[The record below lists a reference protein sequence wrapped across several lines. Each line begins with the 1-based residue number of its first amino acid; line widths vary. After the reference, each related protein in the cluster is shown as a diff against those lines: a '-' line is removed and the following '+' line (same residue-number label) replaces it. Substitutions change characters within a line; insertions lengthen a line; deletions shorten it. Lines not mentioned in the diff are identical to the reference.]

1 MPELEN
7 TITQKKKSSV
17 FTKFF
22 KGFGLL
28 LTYEIIEELLEEAIA
43 WTITTVLARALSFLL
58 VVVLTQCTKVT
69 IKYSVKML
77 KVLLKPLVTKLVY
90 RLGNDKVNFIKKLFC
105 KIFRIESNDNSNE
118 LIEVKNDEQN
128 SSENNKQEAVIM
140 ADNEVKVSK
149 FKQFV
154 ARVVEFVKC
163 NKKSILS
170 TATALATSVGSG
182 GAVQMWCAS
191 TNLPNLYTWLIAVII
206 GIFMFVLTELG
217 VSARGWESAAKF
229 LRRKA
234 EDDAEKDAV
243 KTAKDAMKVVAK
255 TKKEAEKLAAENVKL
270 AKEAEAKAKAEAY
283 LRDHPELLK

>member
-1 MPELEN
+1 MFYVGIRKYYHSKE
-7 TITQKKKSSV
+7 KSSV

-69 IKYSVKML
+69 IKYSVKLL

-90 RLGNDKVNFIKKLFC
+90 RPGNDKVNFIRKLFC

-163 NKKSILS
+163 NKNPSYRQQLLS
-170 TATALATSVGSG
+170 QLLLV
-182 GAVQMWCAS
+182 AVVRFRCGVLQLIYP
-191 TNLPNLYTWLIAVII
+191 TYT
-206 GIFMFVLTELG
+206 LG
-217 VSARGWESAAKF
+217 
-229 LRRKA
+229 
-234 EDDAEKDAV
+234 
-243 KTAKDAMKVVAK
+243 
-255 TKKEAEKLAAENVKL
+255 
-270 AKEAEAKAKAEAY
+270 
-283 LRDHPELLK
+283 LLQL

>member
-1 MPELEN
+1 MSELEN

-69 IKYSVKML
+69 IKYSVKLL

-90 RLGNDKVNFIKKLFC
+90 RPGNDKVNFIKKLFC

-154 ARVVEFVKC
+154 ERVVEFVKC

-206 GIFMFVLTELG
+206 GIVMFALTELG

>member
-7 TITQKKKSSV
+7 TTTQKKKSSV
-17 FTKFF
+17 AAKFF

-69 IKYSVKML
+69 IKYSVKLL

-90 RLGNDKVNFIKKLFC
+90 RPGNDKVNFIKKLFC
-105 KIFRIESNDNSNE
+105 KIFRIKSNDNSNE

>member
-7 TITQKKKSSV
+7 TTTQKKKSSV
-17 FTKFF
+17 FNNFF

-28 LTYEIIEELLEEAIA
+28 LTYELIEELLEEAIA
-43 WTITTVLARALSFLL
+43 WTITTVLAKAVSFLL

-69 IKYSVKML
+69 IKYSVKLL

-90 RLGNDKVNFIKKLFC
+90 RPGNDKVNFIRKVFC

-154 ARVVEFVKC
+154 ERVVEFVKC

-191 TNLPNLYTWLIAVII
+191 TNLPNLYTWIIAVII
-206 GIFMFVLTELG
+206 GIVMFALTELG

>member
-1 MPELEN
+1 MSELEN

-69 IKYSVKML
+69 IKYSVKLL

-90 RLGNDKVNFIKKLFC
+90 RPGNDKVNFIKKLFC

-154 ARVVEFVKC
+154 ERVVEFVKC

-206 GIFMFVLTELG
+206 GIVMFALTELG

-255 TKKEAEKLAAENVKL
+255 TKKEAEKLAAENVRL

>member
-90 RLGNDKVNFIKKLFC
+90 RPGNDKVNFIKKLFC

>member
-90 RLGNDKVNFIKKLFC
+90 RPGNDKVNFIRKVFC

-206 GIFMFVLTELG
+206 GIVMFALTELG

>member
-90 RLGNDKVNFIKKLFC
+90 RPGNDKVNFIKKLFC
-105 KIFRIESNDNSNE
+105 NIFRIESNDNSNE

>member
-28 LTYEIIEELLEEAIA
+28 LTYELIEELLEEAIA

-77 KVLLKPLVTKLVY
+77 KVLLKPLITKLVY
-90 RLGNDKVNFIKKLFC
+90 RPGNDKVNFIKKVFC

-154 ARVVEFVKC
+154 ERVVEFVKC

-243 KTAKDAMKVVAK
+243 KTAKAAMKVVAK

>member
-7 TITQKKKSSV
+7 TTTQKKKSSV
-17 FTKFF
+17 FAKFF

-43 WTITTVLARALSFLL
+43 WTITTVLAKAVSFLL

-69 IKYSVKML
+69 IKYTTKLL

-90 RLGNDKVNFIKKLFC
+90 RPGNDKVNFIRKVFC

-154 ARVVEFVKC
+154 ERVVEFVKC

-206 GIFMFVLTELG
+206 GIVMFALTELG

>member
-7 TITQKKKSSV
+7 TTNQKKKSSV
-17 FTKFF
+17 FNKFF

-28 LTYEIIEELLEEAIA
+28 LTYELIEELLEEAIA
-43 WTITTVLARALSFLL
+43 WTITTVLAKAVSFLL

-69 IKYSVKML
+69 IKYSVKLL

-90 RLGNDKVNFIKKLFC
+90 RPGNDKVNFIRKVFC

-154 ARVVEFVKC
+154 ERVVEFVKC

-206 GIFMFVLTELG
+206 GIVMFVLTELG

>member
-7 TITQKKKSSV
+7 TTTQKKKSSV
-17 FTKFF
+17 FNKFF

-28 LTYEIIEELLEEAIA
+28 LTYEIIEEFLEEAIA
-43 WTITTVLARALSFLL
+43 WTITTVLAKAVSFLL

-69 IKYSVKML
+69 IKYSVKLL

-90 RLGNDKVNFIKKLFC
+90 RPGNDKVNFIRKVFC

-154 ARVVEFVKC
+154 ERVVEFVKC

-206 GIFMFVLTELG
+206 GIVMFALTELG

>member
-28 LTYEIIEELLEEAIA
+28 LTYEIIEELLEEIIA
-43 WTITTVLARALSFLL
+43 WTITTVLAKALSFLL

-69 IKYSVKML
+69 IKYSVKLL

-90 RLGNDKVNFIKKLFC
+90 RPGNDKINFIKKLFC

-154 ARVVEFVKC
+154 ERVVEFVKC

-217 VSARGWESAAKF
+217 ISARGWESTAKF

-243 KTAKDAMKVVAK
+243 KTAKAAMKVVAK

>member
-43 WTITTVLARALSFLL
+43 WTITTVLAKALSFLL

-90 RLGNDKVNFIKKLFC
+90 RPGNDKVNFIKKLFC

>member
-7 TITQKKKSSV
+7 TTTQKKKSSV
-17 FTKFF
+17 FAKFF

-43 WTITTVLARALSFLL
+43 WTITTVLAKAVSFLL

-69 IKYSVKML
+69 IKYTTKLL

-90 RLGNDKVNFIKKLFC
+90 RPGNDKVNFIRKAFC

-154 ARVVEFVKC
+154 ERVVEFVKC

-206 GIFMFVLTELG
+206 GIVMFALTELG

>member
-1 MPELEN
+1 MSELEN

-69 IKYSVKML
+69 IKYSVKLL

-90 RLGNDKVNFIKKLFC
+90 RPGNDKVNFIKKLFC

-154 ARVVEFVKC
+154 ERVVEFVKC

-182 GAVQMWCAS
+182 GAIQMWCAS
-191 TNLPNLYTWLIAVII
+191 TNLPNLYTWLIAVITCLI
-206 GIFMFVLTELG
+206 IPMTF
-217 VSARGWESAAKF
+217 
-229 LRRKA
+229 
-234 EDDAEKDAV
+234 
-243 KTAKDAMKVVAK
+243 
-255 TKKEAEKLAAENVKL
+255 
-270 AKEAEAKAKAEAY
+270 
-283 LRDHPELLK
+283 